1 MTSVHEEPN
10 KGNVSPP
17 LNYGGIPVESE
28 ASLIQKT
35 AQNLWERLDVPVTEP
50 TNSPPPVGPV
60 VRPDDNRLRK
70 RKRKS
75 EGVNNRPPPVGPV
88 VRPDDNR
95 LRKRKSEGDNNRPP
109 PKVRRIVSILDS
121 EKENRIIGFLVPMNE
136 KLTIV
141 SPKQL
146 MKNRPP
152 PPSMKRWPRDYK

>member
-50 TNSPPPVGPV
+50 TNSPPPVEPV

-70 RKRKS
+70 
-75 EGVNNRPPPVGPV
+75 
-88 VRPDDNR
+88 
-95 LRKRKSEGDNNRPP
+95 RKRKSEGDNNRPP

-152 PPSMKRWPRDYK
+152 PPSMKRWPRDYIRKYPNN

>member
-10 KGNVSPP
+10 KGNVSPS
-17 LNYGGIPVESE
+17 LNRGGGGIPVESE
-28 ASLIQKT
+28 AIAIQKL
-35 AQNLWERLDVPVTEP
+35 ADDLWKLFEEVPVTEP
-50 TNSPPPVGPV
+50 TNSPPPVEPV
-60 VRPDDNRLRK
+60 VRPDDNRLC
-70 RKRKS
+70 
-75 EGVNNRPPPVGPV
+75 
-88 VRPDDNR
+88 
-95 LRKRKSEGDNNRPP
+95 KRKSEGDNNRPP

-152 PPSMKRWPRDYK
+152 PPSMKRWPRDYIRKYPNNYIYCFLLIYKN